1 MIRTMVLAGVGSLVL
16 VAPTLAQTGAALPT
30 GDFIKAAA
38 TTDEFERVEG
48 RMAERDGASARVRDF
63 GKMMVRDHTNT
74 TMALK
79 QAIHSA
85 GLPNPGPPHLTPEQE
100 ANVGALKGLHGADF
114 DHAYIQQ
121 QIQAH
126 QTALGVMQAYAAG
139 GENPTLRKAA
149 ANTVPIVKHHLATA
163 RKIAG

>member
-1 MIRTMVLAGVGSLVL
+1 VIRTMVLAGVASFCL

-30 GDFIKAAA
+30 TDFIKAVA

-48 RMAERDGASARVRDF
+48 RMAERDGASDRVRDF

-85 GLPNPGPPHLTPEQE
+85 GLPIPGTPHLTPEQA
-100 ANVGALKGLHGADF
+100 ANVAALKALHGAAF
-114 DHAYIQQ
+114 DHAYMEQ

-139 GENPTLRKAA
+139 GENPTLRNAA
-149 ANTVPIVKHHLATA
+149 ASTVPIVQHHLAMA

>member
-1 MIRTMVLAGVGSLVL
+1 MIRTMALAGFASLCL

-38 TTDEFERVEG
+38 TTDEFERLEG

-85 GLPNPGPPHLTPEQE
+85 GLPIPGTPHLTPEQE
-100 ANVGALKGLHGADF
+100 ANVSALKGLHGTDF

-149 ANTVPIVKHHLATA
+149 ASTVPIVQHHLAMA

>member
-1 MIRTMVLAGVGSLVL
+1 VIRTMMLAGVASLCV
-16 VAPTLAQTGAALPT
+16 VAPALSQTGPALPT

-38 TTDEFERVEG
+38 TTDEFERQEG

-63 GKMMVRDHTNT
+63 GQMMVRDHTNT

-79 QAIHSA
+79 RAIRSA
-85 GLPNPGPPHLTPEQE
+85 GLPIPGTPQLTAEQQ
-100 ANVGALKGLHGADF
+100 ANVAALKGLHGADF
-114 DHAYIQQ
+114 DRAYIEQ

-126 QTALGVMQAYAAG
+126 QTALGVMQTYAAG

-149 ANTVPIVKHHLATA
+149 ASTVPIVQHHLAMA